1 MITDKV
7 KTTAVFKAPTKPTI
21 KTPAWMGKTD
31 EPPPPVTTPSWL
43 GKTETATQTIKTTDP
58 EVTPPIRQTRDQ
70 LERGYFVDPY
80 VAPKP
85 AYFPKPSGP
94 ARGAAAPVPIAPTMA
109 NVRRYDEPAKVIAPT
124 MANVRKYGEPAKA
137 STYEPYSP
145 YNETDLIAQSPDMPF
160 ARRDFR
166 DMAVTG
172 AQVQVPAWL
181 KPPVVKPPVVKPYNF
196 MDDYTKQIS
205 ARNDKPASYLNYIKP
220 AYDFMA
226 DYNKQIA
233 ARMDN
238 PDPYLNYIKRYDD
251 MVNTPTDS
259 SGSSGGGGGGG
270 FGTNYGGWGNDYGS
284 YNGYQSAWTP
294 DMGLFQWNYH
304 G

>member
-1 MITDKV
+1 MITEKV
-7 KTTAVFKAPTKPTI
+7 RTTAVFKPTI
-21 KTPAWMGKTD
+21 KTPAWM
-31 EPPPPVTTPSWL
+31 

-94 ARGAAAPVPIAPTMA
+94 AIGAAAPVSIAPTMANVRRYGEPDKVIAPIAPTMA
-109 NVRRYDEPAKVIAPT
+109 NVRRYGDTVS
-124 MANVRKYGEPAKA
+124 KA

-181 KPPVVKPPVVKPYNF
+181 KPPVVTPPVVTPPVVKPYNF

-205 ARNDKPASYLNYIKP
+205 TRNDKPASYLNYIKP

-233 ARMDN
+233 ARMADSA
-238 PDPYLNYIKRYDD
+238 PYLNYIKRYDG

-259 SGSSGGGGGGG
+259 SGGGGGGGGGGG
-270 FGTNYGGWGNDYGS
+270 FGTNYGWGGS
-284 YNGYQSAWTP
+284 GSGSGYQSAGAP